1 MKKLITLLTA
11 LILLF
16 TSAVLAE
23 ETFKTDEAGHPV
35 FGNFGEARQF
45 SQNGLVES
53 DFYTVWRKT
62 LLKLYMFYSF
72 KESFANS
79 QFITHHL

>member
-1 MKKLITLLTA
+1 MKKLIALLTA

-16 TSAVLAE
+16 TSAALAE
-23 ETFKTDEAGHPV
+23 EAFKTDEAGHPV

-53 DFYTVWRKT
+53 DFYMILVAKENT
-62 LLKLYMFYSF
+62 FYRVVADYD
-72 KESFANS
+72 ETA
-79 QFITHHL
+79 